1 MEKLWHYA
9 KGGEKH
15 GPITAIQLK
24 ELATTGQIS
33 PDDLVWREDMQDW
46 RQARSVKGL
55 FPEKTTPPKQP
66 PPTTASHATGGDD
79 ISIWEK
85 PAIVALLV
93 VCFFPVGLYLLW
105 KSPRISKGQKTLW
118 TGAFCGL
125 VVLGMVI
132 SSVQRQATEKDL
144 ARAKAMWD
152 EGNRSE
158 AVAIYQSVLKD
169 RDMFI
174 PDDQKPI
181 VYGRVIDHLSEQGSQ
196 DEVRG
201 LLEKL
206 DRNVST
212 VTPLVETESAKQLLA
227 DIRREKEAE
236 QQRLELEK
244 QRREAESGSSEDT
257 LASMD
262 NSEFVSASALYR
274 EFNSNE
280 VAADE
285 KYKGKTIFVA
295 GKVGSVEK
303 APLQGTIIYL
313 THNDYGGLGV
323 HCLLSRSAARSDA
336 LKTVSAGDYVKI
348 RGKCDGK
355 SFVGVVMLTG
365 CEFINVT
372 GN

>member
-15 GPITAIQLK
+15 GPITAAQLK
-24 ELATTGQIS
+24 ELAKTGQLS
-33 PDDLVWREDMQDW
+33 PDDLVWREDMQEW

-55 FPEKTTPPKQP
+55 FPEQTTQRPPKQP
-66 PPTTASHATGGDD
+66 TPTATSPATGSED
-79 ISIWEK
+79 IALWEK

-144 ARAKAMWD
+144 ARAKALWN
-152 EGNRSE
+152 EGKRSE
-158 AVAIYQSVLKD
+158 AIAIYQSVLKD

-174 PDDQKPI
+174 PDDQKPV
-181 VYGRVIDHLSEQGSQ
+181 VYGRVIDHLAEQGSQ

-201 LLEKL
+201 LLNKL
-206 DRNVST
+206 DRSVSP
-212 VTPLVETESAKQLLA
+212 VTPLVETASAKQLLA
-227 DIRREKEAE
+227 EVRREKEAE
-236 QQRLELEK
+236 K
-244 QRREAESGSSEDT
+244 QKREVESGPSEDT
-257 LASMD
+257 LANIPTSK
-262 NSEFVSASALYR
+262 FVSATSLYK

-285 KYKGKTIFVA
+285 KYKGQTILVA
-295 GKVGSVEK
+295 GKVQSVEK

-313 THNDYGGLGV
+313 TYNDYGGLGV
-323 HCLLSRSAARSDA
+323 HCLLSRSAARSDE
-336 LKTVSAGDYVKI
+336 LKTVSAGDYVKV

-355 SFVGVVMLTG
+355 SFVGVVMLTS
-365 CEFINVT
+365 CEFVNVT